1 MNHYQQSI
9 AIFGIAIPVLL
20 GGAAIGGAVYVKA
33 RVSRSFESKLT
44 HYKSFEQNKDAA
56 RSLEHEISSKRQHF
70 ERWDQLLGD
79 ETASTV
85 TSNLR
90 EIEEALPS
98 KEFQKT
104 AQEHPASRSGIAAAS
119 AQNAAQVKLAFR
131 ATYRSMQKAFLE
143 LESRMPQLQM
153 QELRIDPSPNSG
165 NLNFHVTYTA
175 WEQ

>member
-9 AIFGIAIPVLL
+9 AIFGFAIPVL
-20 GGAAIGGAVYVKA
+20 IGGAVIGGAAYVKA
-33 RVSRSFESKLT
+33 RVSRSFENKLT
-44 HYKSFEQNKDAA
+44 HYKSYEQNKQAA
-56 RSLEHEISSKRQHF
+56 LSLESEISRKREHID
-70 ERWDQLLGD
+70 RWEQLLGD

-90 EIEEALPS
+90 EIEEGLPS

-104 AQEHPASRSGIAAAS
+104 AQEHPASKAGIASAS
-119 AQNAAQVKLAFR
+119 AQKAAQVKLAFR
-131 ATYRSMQKAFLE
+131 ATYRSMQQAFLE

-153 QELRIDPSPNSG
+153 QELRIDPSTSSG
-165 NLNFHVTYTA
+165 SLNFHVTYTA